1 MDFTLILL
9 LQFIVAIAT
18 IILFSLGLA
27 IVFGMMGVINLAH
40 GEFIMLGAYGALKSH
55 QAGLNFW
62 VAMLVVAPLVAGI
75 YGHVVE
81 RLLIRPLYGRL
92 IDTLLATWGLSLFTV
107 GAVTLIFGNTA
118 GAMPTRRAPCGSAI
132 TAWVSTISFS
142 SAPRCWILAAT
153 SSVLKKTNAGTL
165 ARATM
170 QDADMVAA
178 LGYNP
183 RAVYSVTFAIGTALA
198 GLAGGLLAPITGV
211 IPSMGAA
218 FVTKAFISVISGGSA
233 IILGTGTTAAILG
246 SVNQFVTFLSTPVVG
261 EAAFLVAAIM
271 LLRILPNGLSDR
283 FFRGGV

>member
-9 LQFIVAIAT
+9 LQFVVAIAT

-40 GEFIMLGAYGALKSH
+40 GEFIMLGAYGALKSY

-62 VAMLVVAPLVAGI
+62 VAMLVVAPFVAGI

-118 GAMPTRRAPCGSAI
+118 GGMPTPPGTVRIGDYGMGLYNLVLVGA
-132 TAWVSTISFS
+132 TAL
-142 SAPRCWILAAT
+142 ILAAT
-153 SSVLKKTNAGTL
+153 YFVLKKTNAGTL

-198 GLAGGLLAPITGV
+198 GLAGGLLAPVTGV

-218 FVTKAFISVISGGSA
+218 FVTKAFITVISGGSA

-261 EAAFLVAAIM
+261 EAAFLVAAIL